1 MSSKNNELID
11 QLLQDNKDV
20 LCLKDT
26 LNAIDR
32 STKCDSSLWTQKLVK
47 KALKL
52 IEKVDIFTSTL
63 QIQAYT
69 SEKLLD
75 ANLVEMKHSI
85 WEEAN
90 AGMIVTKT
98 EEHKHDA
105 GETST
110 CSSYNLRKKR
120 RLNYKN

>member
-75 ANLVEMKHSI
+75 ANLEEMKHSI

-90 AGMIVTKT
+90 AGMSQ
-98 EEHKHDA
+98 E
-105 GETST
+105 
-110 CSSYNLRKKR
+110 NR
-120 RLNYKN
+120 RT

>member
-32 STKCDSSLWTQKLVK
+32 STKRTQKLVK

-69 SEKLLD
+69 NEKLLD
-75 ANLVEMKHSI
+75 ANLEEMKHSI

-98 EEHKHDA
+98 EEHKHDT
-105 GETST
+105 GGKNSLT

>member
-32 STKCDSSLWTQKLVK
+32 STKRTQKLVK

-69 SEKLLD
+69 NEKLLD
-75 ANLVEMKHSI
+75 ANLEEMKHSI

-90 AGMIVTKT
+90 AGMIVRKTK
-98 EEHKHDA
+98 EHKHDA
-105 GETST
+105 GEIST